1 MISELCHFIQTMLQH
16 PPEYKE
22 VCLLHPDFSLLS
34 SLTLQAVMSENRFE
48 VRTTQLSNTKT
59 GMLYEEMQERQT
71 ELKRQAEAERKCEM
85 QKKAQ
90 AQQAHEVAQ
99 TNPSKS

>member
-1 MISELCHFIQTMLQH
+1 MISELCHFIQSMLQH

-59 GMLYEEMQERQT
+59 GMLYEEVRVTSQFPKICLSLFRDY
-71 ELKRQAEAERKCEM
+71 KRI
-85 QKKAQ
+85 
-90 AQQAHEVAQ
+90 
-99 TNPSKS
+99 PP